1 MMLSS
6 RVAGG
11 SLGDLLAGLVERE
24 RISTPELI
32 IGGLVIDSRKTQPGD
47 VFLAMAGGHVH
58 GLAHVGEAVQRGA
71 VAVIYEPSSTVAAP
85 ELPIPSVAV
94 AGLAKQAGVIAARF
108 YGNPCGD
115 MLTVGVTGTNGKTS
129 CTHLLAQMLNF
140 SGVRCGLLGTLGYGL
155 LESLTPASH
164 TTPNAIRVQAEL
176 AQMRDRGA
184 RAVAMEVSSHALEQW
199 RVEAVQFKGAIF
211 TNLTR
216 DHLDYHPDMEAYFRA
231 KQRLFARPE
240 LEFVVVNGRDARAAD
255 ILSVAPKSCRRIV
268 YGVEPSAGLLV
279 DDWLVARRVDCSE
292 AGLEIWLAGSWG
304 EQVVKAPLLGD
315 FNADNV
321 LAVLAV
327 LLHCGYSPV
336 ALATALAKVQPV
348 PGRMA
353 RYGGG
358 DRPLVVVDYAHT
370 PDALDKALR
379 ACRRHT
385 SGRLWCVF
393 GCGGDRD
400 RGKRPQMGAIAG
412 ALADQIIVTDDNP
425 RSEMPQVIVQ
435 EIQAGF
441 TKEANVAVIHNR
453 ATAIDRAISQ
463 ARLGDVVLVAGKG
476 HEEYQIVGDQILPF
490 SDARQVQQSLMEHW
504 V

>member
-1 MMLSS
+1 M
-6 RVAGG
+6 
-11 SLGDLLAGLVERE
+11 
-24 RISTPELI
+24 
-32 IGGLVIDSRKTQPGD
+32 
-47 VFLAMAGGHVH
+47 
-58 GLAHVGEAVQRGA
+58 
-71 VAVIYEPSSTVAAP
+71 
-85 ELPIPSVAV
+85 
-94 AGLAKQAGVIAARF
+94 
-108 YGNPCGD
+108 
-115 MLTVGVTGTNGKTS
+115 
-129 CTHLLAQMLNF
+129 
-140 SGVRCGLLGTLGYGL
+140 
-155 LESLTPASH
+155 
-164 TTPNAIRVQAEL
+164 
-176 AQMRDRGA
+176 
-184 RAVAMEVSSHALEQW
+184 
-199 RVEAVQFKGAIF
+199 
-211 TNLTR
+211 
-216 DHLDYHPDMEAYFRA
+216 
-231 KQRLFARPE
+231 
-240 LEFVVVNGRDARAAD
+240 
-255 ILSVAPKSCRRIV
+255 
-268 YGVEPSAGLLV
+268 LV